1 MVAEQL
7 REYLEHGNVKNA
19 VNFPSV
25 YLPRT
30 GQSRLA
36 IVNANRPDM
45 VGQISHDLGTA
56 GLNIIHMVNESKGD
70 LAYTLIDV
78 EAEVPPE
85 VESTL
90 TAIDGVLKV
99 RVL

>member
-1 MVAEQL
+1 
-7 REYLEHGNVKNA
+7 
-19 VNFPSV
+19 
-25 YLPRT
+25 
-30 GQSRLA
+30 
-36 IVNANRPDM
+36 

-78 EAEVPPE
+78 EAEVTPE
-85 VESTL
+85 VQDALAGIE
-90 TAIDGVLKV
+90 GVLKV